1 MLSFPNAKI
10 NLGLN
15 VVEKRSDGFH
25 NIESVFYPVGWCDA
39 LEIIKA
45 TNFSFSSTGLE
56 IPGNLKN
63 NLIIKAF
70 DLLHELITI
79 QTKKNSGKKNTKS
92 QIAIHLHKVLPM
104 GAGIGGGSAD
114 GAFALKMINEIFEL
128 ELNIEQLQD
137 FASRLGSDCPFFI
150 ENTPK
155 FCFEKGNKFEEIEL
169 SLQGKYILLVNPQIH
184 ISTAEAYSGVLP
196 KKPLISIQE
205 ILKSPISEW
214 KGVLIN
220 DFEEEIIKNHPK
232 IGQIKSHL
240 YDLGASYASMTG
252 SGSTVFGIFD
262 KEVEPVEKYFKDCI
276 LWQGMA

>member
-1 MLSFPNAKI
+1 MLTFPNAKI

-15 VVEKRSDGFH
+15 IVEKRNDGFH
-25 NIESVFYPVGWCDA
+25 NIESVFFPVGWCDA

-45 TNFSFSSTGLE
+45 TNFSFTATGLE
-56 IPGNLKN
+56 IPGNSKN

-70 DLLHELITI
+70 DLLYDLITI
-79 QTKKNSGKKNTKS
+79 QEAENGFKKITKS

-114 GAFALKMINEIFEL
+114 GAFALKMINEIFAL
-128 ELNIEQLQD
+128 ELDSKQLQD

-169 SLQGKYILLVNPQIH
+169 NLKGKYILLINPQIH
-184 ISTAEAYSGVLP
+184 ISTSEAYAGVMP

-205 ILKSPISEW
+205 IIKSPIKDW
-214 KGVLIN
+214 KGVLTN
-220 DFEEEIIKNHPK
+220 DFEENILKNHLKIARIKND
-232 IGQIKSHL
+232 L

>member
-1 MLSFPNAKI
+1 MLTFPNAKI

-15 VVEKRSDGFH
+15 ILEKRSDGFH
-25 NIESVFYPVGWCDA
+25 NIESVFYPIGWCDA

-45 TNFSFSSTGLE
+45 TDFSFSTTGLE
-56 IPGNLKN
+56 IPGNSKN

-70 DLLHELITI
+70 DLLYDLIAI
-79 QTKKNSGKKNTKS
+79 QEAENGFKKNTKS

-114 GAFALKMINEIFEL
+114 GAFALKMINEIFAL
-128 ELNIEQLQD
+128 GLDTKQLQH

-169 SLQGKYILLVNPQIH
+169 NLKGKYILLINPQIH
-184 ISTAEAYSGVLP
+184 ISTAEAYAGVMP

-205 ILKSPISEW
+205 ITKSPIKQW
-214 KGVLIN
+214 KGVLTN
-220 DFEEEIIKNHPK
+220 DFEENILKNHLKIARIKND
-232 IGQIKSHL
+232 L

>member
-92 QIAIHLHKVLPM
+92 QIAIHLHKVLPI

>member
-184 ISTAEAYSGVLP
+184 ISTVEAYSGVLP

>member
-1 MLSFPNAKI
+1 MLTFPNAKI

-15 VVEKRSDGFH
+15 IIEKRNDGFH
-25 NIESVFYPVGWCDA
+25 NIESVFYPIGWCDA

-45 TNFSFSSTGLE
+45 TNFSFTTTGLE
-56 IPGNLKN
+56 IPGNSKN

-70 DLLHELITI
+70 DLLYDLITVQEAENGI
-79 QTKKNSGKKNTKS
+79 KNNTKL

-114 GAFALKMINEIFEL
+114 GAFALKMINEIFAL
-128 ELNIEQLQD
+128 GLDTKQLQD

-155 FCFEKGNKFEEIEL
+155 FCFEKGNKFKEIEL
-169 SLQGKYILLVNPQIH
+169 NLKGKYILLINPQIH
-184 ISTAEAYSGVLP
+184 ISTAEAYSGVVP

-205 ILKSPISEW
+205 IIKSPIKEW
-214 KGVLIN
+214 KGVLTN
-220 DFEEEIIKNHPK
+220 DFEENILKNHLKIARIKND
-232 IGQIKSHL
+232 L

-252 SGSTVFGIFD
+252 SGSTVFGIFE
-262 KEVEPVEKYFKDCI
+262 KEVEAVEKYFKDCI

>member
-15 VVEKRSDGFH
+15 IVDKRSDGFH

-39 LEIIKA
+39 LEIIRA

-70 DLLHELITI
+70 DLLDELITI
-79 QTKKNSGKKNTKS
+79 QTKKNNGKKNAKS

-128 ELNIEQLQD
+128 ELNTEQLQD

-155 FCFEKGNKFEEIEL
+155 FCFEKGNKFEEIDL

-214 KGVLIN
+214 KGVLLN
-220 DFEEEIIKNHPK
+220 DFEEKIIKNYPK

-252 SGSTVFGIFD
+252 SGSTVFGILS
-262 KEVEPVEKYFKDCI
+262 KEVEHIENHFEGCI
-276 LWQGMA
+276 IWQGIA

>member
-196 KKPLISIQE
+196 KKPLISIKE

-220 DFEEEIIKNHPK
+220 DFEEKITKNHPK

-252 SGSTVFGIFD
+252 SGSTVFGILN
-262 KEVEPVEKYFKDCI
+262 KEVEHIESHFEGCVF
-276 LWQGMA
+276 WQGIA